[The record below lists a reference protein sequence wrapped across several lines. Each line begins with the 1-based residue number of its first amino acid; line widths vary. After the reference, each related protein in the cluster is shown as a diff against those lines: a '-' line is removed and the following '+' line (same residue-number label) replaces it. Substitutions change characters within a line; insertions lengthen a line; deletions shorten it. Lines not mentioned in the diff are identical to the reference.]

1 MKKRAISF
9 VLLLLT
15 TNIFSQGN
23 HVLSG
28 GEAANRGVI
37 DLATPGGQSWSTDR
51 ASLPGYFSGIM
62 GTSFTGASDAAN
74 INGYVKKYG
83 NESFTFPV
91 GTGADIR
98 TVLINNNAGLNS
110 DAYSTAW
117 IVGDPSNNLDPT
129 APNMGAHSIISMGPG
144 IISVSP
150 IGQWDW
156 EVGNAGNLGT
166 GTTGTGLGVPITV
179 TIPDMSNFASIANL
193 RLVGWDGTQ
202 WIDLSGGSTANGNT
216 ENSTLSG
223 SMVTGITAIAIGST
237 SFILPVKLVSF
248 SAKEKDCMVEVSWI
262 TAEEINSSKYEL
274 EQSTD
279 GIYFNKIA
287 TVNSRNADNGSS
299 YFTTIKQ
306 QKQNSYYRLKMVD
319 KDGRFEY
326 SGIILLSGNCSG
338 VIDHMNLYPNPVT
351 TASGQ
356 LTLEFNLKYT
366 GNARIAIT
374 NSLGQEL
381 INQSIT
387 IINGLDV
394 YKLNSN
400 SLKAGVYYLQVID
413 AYGNRIGLPK
423 KFIIQQ

>member
-1 MKKRAISF
+1 MKKRTLNFA
-9 VLLLLT
+9 LLLLT

-23 HVLSG
+23 HVFSG
-28 GEAANRGVI
+28 GEAANHGVI

-62 GTSFTGASDAAN
+62 GASFTGASDAAN

-91 GTGADIR
+91 GTGTDIR

-110 DAYSTAW
+110 DAYSMAW

-129 APNMGAHSIISMGPG
+129 GPNMGAHSVISMGAG
-144 IISVSP
+144 IVSVSP

-156 EVGNAGNLGT
+156 EVGDAGNLGT
-166 GTTGTGLGVPITV
+166 GTTGTGLGLPITV
-179 TIPDMSNFASIANL
+179 SIPDMSNFATIADL
-193 RLVGWDGTQ
+193 RLVGWNGTQ

-216 ENSTLSG
+216 ENSTLTG
-223 SMVTGITAIAIGST
+223 SMVAGITAIAIGST

-248 SAKEKDCMVEVSWI
+248 SAKEQNCMVEVSWI

-326 SGIILLSGNCSG
+326 SGIISLRSNCSG

-351 TASGQ
+351 TSTGQ

-366 GNARIAIT
+366 GNVRIAIT

-381 INQSIT
+381 INQYIT
-387 IINGLDV
+387 IISGVEV

-400 SLKAGVYYLQVID
+400 SLQAGVYYLQMID
-413 AYGNRIGLPK
+413 ASGNRIGLPQ
-423 KFIIQQ
+423 KFIKQ